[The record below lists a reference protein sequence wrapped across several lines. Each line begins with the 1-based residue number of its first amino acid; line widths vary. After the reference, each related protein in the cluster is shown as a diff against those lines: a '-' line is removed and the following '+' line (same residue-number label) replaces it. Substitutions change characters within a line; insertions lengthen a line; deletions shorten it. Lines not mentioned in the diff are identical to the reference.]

1 MAYSFPLSV
10 AQFFQLLPIR
20 ELTFDIP
27 EAMEMSETGAG
38 EILTA
43 DLGTRLW
50 RGEVQLGDM
59 DPDEAAEVL
68 PLFDV
73 LRRSGAS
80 FMVYDVGRPAPRAD
94 LTGSILGGA
103 APKLHTVSATSRE
116 IRISGLP
123 VGYELRRHDY
133 LAFSYGASPTRFA
146 LHRLAAGA
154 IANGAGLTPLFEVSP
169 NLRPGWALNADVT
182 LVRASCKA
190 IIVPGSFQS
199 GRRKARLTT
208 GAGFKFVQTLR

>member
-1 MAYSFPLSV
+1 MAFPFPLTT

-27 EAMEMSETGAG
+27 EAMEMSETGGG

-59 DPDEAAEVL
+59 EPDEAAEVL

-94 LTGSILGGA
+94 LTGSIIAGYAPRLHSVSSGG
-103 APKLHTVSATSRE
+103 RE
-116 IRISGLP
+116 IRISSLP
-123 VGYELRRHDY
+123 PGYELRRHDY
-133 LAFSYGASPTRFA
+133 VAFSYGASPTRFA
-146 LHRLAAGA
+146 LHRLASGA
-154 IANGAGLTPLFEVSP
+154 LASGAGLTPLFEVSP

-190 IIVPGSFQS
+190 ILVPGSFRS

-208 GAGFKFVQTLR
+208 GAGFQFVQTLR